1 MDRAPDETPGRR
13 RFLGG
18 VLATIQAVIAGT
30 VGTILGGAVVAP
42 ALAQREES
50 WLPAGAL
57 GDIPAQQPTPVTL
70 RIARQDGYAEVVDRR
85 TVFLV
90 RSEDGQVTALDS
102 TCSHLG
108 CRVGWDPQAGEF
120 KCPCHGGV
128 YDASGAVKSGPPP
141 EPLARLTARVEDGQI
156 LVRV

>member
-1 MDRAPDETPGRR
+1 MECPADETPGRR

-18 VLATIQAVIAGT
+18 VLAAIQAVIAGT

-42 ALAQREES
+42 ALAQRDES
-50 WLPAGAL
+50 WLPAGSL
-57 GDIPAQQPTPVTL
+57 GEIPAQQPTPVTL

-90 RSEDGQVTALDS
+90 RTDDGQVTALDS

-120 KCPCHGGV
+120 HCPCHGGV
-128 YDASGAVKSGPPP
+128 YDATGAVKSGPPP
-141 EPLARLTARVEDGQI
+141 APLARLAAKVEGGQV

>member
-1 MDRAPDETPGRR
+1 MDRSADETPGRR

-42 ALAQREES
+42 ALAQKEES
-50 WLPAGAL
+50 WLPAGSL

-70 RIARQDGYAEVVDRR
+70 RVARQDGYAEVVDRR
-85 TVFLV
+85 TVFLI
-90 RSEDGQVTALDS
+90 RGGDGQVTALDS
-102 TCSHLG
+102 TCTHLG
-108 CRVGWDPQAGEF
+108 CRVGWDVETSEF
-120 KCPCHGGV
+120 KCPCHGGI
-128 YDASGAVKSGPPP
+128 YDATGAVKAGPPP
-141 EPLARLTARVEDGQI
+141 APLARLTVRVEDGQI

>member
-1 MDRAPDETPGRR
+1 MECPADETPGRR

-18 VLATIQAVIAGT
+18 VLAAIQAVIAGT

-50 WLPAGAL
+50 WLPAGSL
-57 GDIPAQQPTPVTL
+57 GEIPAQQPTPVTL

-90 RSEDGQVTALDS
+90 RTDDGQVTALDS

-120 KCPCHGGV
+120 HCPCHGGV
-128 YDASGAVKSGPPP
+128 YDATGAVKSGPPP
-141 EPLARLTARVEDGQI
+141 APLARLAAKVEGGQV

>member
-1 MDRAPDETPGRR
+1 MERPADETPGRR

-50 WLPAGAL
+50 WLPAGSI

-90 RSEDGQVTALDS
+90 RTDDGQVTALDS

-108 CRVGWDPQAGEF
+108 CRVGWDAQAGEF
-120 KCPCHGGV
+120 HCPCHGGV
-128 YDASGAVKSGPPP
+128 YDATGAVKSGPPP
-141 EPLARLTARVEDGQI
+141 APLARLTAKIEGGQVM
-156 LVRV
+156 VRE

>member
-1 MDRAPDETPGRR
+1 MDAAPDETPGRR

-50 WLPAGAL
+50 WLPAGPVDDL
-57 GDIPAQQPTPVTL
+57 PAQQPTPVTL
-70 RIARQDGYAEVVDRR
+70 RIARRDGYAEVVDRH

-90 RSEDGQVTALDS
+90 RNDDGQVTVFDS
-102 TCSHLG
+102 TCTHLG
-108 CRVGWDPQAGEF
+108 CRVGWAADTAEF

-128 YDASGAVKSGPPP
+128 FDVSGAVKAGPPP
-141 EPLARLTARVEDGQI
+141 APLSRLTARVEDGQV

>member
-1 MDRAPDETPGRR
+1 MDCAADETPGRR

-42 ALAQREES
+42 ALAQKEES
-50 WLPAGAL
+50 WLPAGSL
-57 GDIPAQQPTPVTL
+57 GDIPAQQPTPVML

-90 RSEDGQVTALDS
+90 RHDDGQVTALDS

-108 CRVGWDPQAGEF
+108 CRVAWDAEVSEF

-141 EPLARLTARVEDGQI
+141 APLARLSAKVEDGRI

>member
-18 VLATIQAVIAGT
+18 VLATIHAAIAGT
-30 VGTILGGAVVAP
+30 VGTILGGAVAAP

-50 WLPAGAL
+50 WLPAGAVD
-57 GDIPAQQPTPVTL
+57 DIPAGEPLPVTL

-90 RSEDGQVTALDS
+90 RGDDEQVTAFDS
-102 TCSHLG
+102 TCTHLG
-108 CRVGWDPQAGEF
+108 CRVGWEPQATEF
-120 KCPCHGGV
+120 RCPCHGGV
-128 YDASGAVKSGPPP
+128 FDAKGEVKAGPPP
-141 EPLARLTARVEDGQI
+141 APLTRLTTKIESGQI